1 MSAPATRTDG
11 VAAEEPAAGRAW
23 WRGWLAAV
31 RAYRNP
37 SVLAMLFLGFSA
49 GLPFMLVFS
58 TLSAWLREAGI
69 ERATIGMLSWVGIIY
84 SVKFFWAPV
93 VDRLELPILGRLLGR
108 RRSWMLVA
116 QAGIAIGLANMAH
129 MDPTGNLGTVAAL
142 ALLVAFCSATQDISV
157 DAWRIEAAPPLMQG
171 AMAAAYQLGYRVA
184 LMVASAGAL
193 WIAADRGW
201 TVAYTTMAVL
211 VGVGIVTTLAI
222 REPQPRVAREAL
234 DLEPRVISWLERK
247 AHWPQ
252 PLRQLGSWFVGAVVC
267 PFVDFFT
274 RYGTRLGILM
284 LAFIA
289 SYRLADFTMGVM
301 TNPFYLDTGFSLKQ
315 IAAVAKGFGVFM
327 SLLGTLVGGVAVA
340 RLGLVRT
347 LALGCVMIIAANLMF
362 ATFAWI
368 GRPSIAGLAVVISA
382 DNVAMGIAGTALI
395 AYLSSLTS
403 ASYTATQ
410 YALFS
415 SMYALPGKLLMGTSG
430 FVVDAV
436 GYPAFFAYTATLGLP
451 ALVLLFLLARRQQ
464 QSQVPGG

>member
-1 MSAPATRTDG
+1 MNAPATRKDG
-11 VAAEEPAAGRAW
+11 VAAGEAAASGAW
-23 WRGWLAAV
+23 WRGWLTAV

-116 QAGIAIGLANMAH
+116 QAGIAVGLANMAH
-129 MDPTGNLGTVAAL
+129 MDPTGSLGTVAAL

-201 TVAYTTMAVL
+201 MVSYTTMAVL

-234 DLEPRVISWLERK
+234 DQEQRVIDWLEHR
-247 AHWPQ
+247 AHWPAS
-252 PLRQLGSWFVGAVVC
+252 LRQLGAWFIGAVVC
-267 PFVDFFT
+267 PFLDFFT

-301 TNPFYLDTGFSLKQ
+301 TNPFYLDTGFSLKE

-362 ATFAWI
+362 AVFAWV

-436 GYPAFFAYTATLGLP
+436 GYPSFFVYTATLGLP
-451 ALVLLFLLARRQQ
+451 ALVLLYLLARRQRL
-464 QSQVPGG
+464 SPVTGG